1 MSDAT
6 ANQPITR
13 STKKQVHVSIYE
25 ACRDGLVDD
34 VEKLLASGADVNKP
48 DEDGDTPLA
57 YASMEGRTDVV
68 RLLLAVKDIDV
79 NKADDDRYTPLALAS
94 KEGYVDVVQLLL
106 AVNDNDFK
114 KTVGGDTSLRYALG
128 YASKKG
134 HTDVVSLLLAASAD
148 VNKPDEDG
156 DTPLTN
162 ASMKGRTDVVRL
174 LLAAKDIDVN
184 KQLEWGCTPL
194 MEASKNGHTDV
205 VRLLLAAPGIDI
217 WAKEHCWENTAF
229 DMACKEHHDDVAQL
243 IANAVSVDQHEQ
255 ASEFVIKALKCVNTK
270 AADTLLAKGAK
281 LDDKYALL
289 NDVARGNLDA
299 VCNAYDDAGH
309 IARKPEY
316 GFYRDFDE
324 PFNNCT
330 FLKMIVENR
339 DAAMFKA
346 LADRYV
352 DINWQTADGED
363 SMLHTYVEFNDVRSI
378 EFLLEHGKSG
388 PPGRELNVNACN
400 YNWYTPLMLAVGEGK
415 TDAFEA
421 IMRARKHYELD
432 LECAIMNGCN
442 ETALT
447 MACGNGNVKVVK
459 MLLEAGAKPRAFDSR
474 ADPDIDSE
482 YYGISPLQSCIGSNR
497 LTMSKW
503 WIAFMLMDHMSEDDW
518 KFNELVKQKGEY
530 SNDYDVEATVIKWHT
545 LSRKWL
551 PAWRIS
557 NFWWK
562 VAGEGQHGKGGRGRK
577 RSLVEYA
584 RDPIASKS
592 L

>member
-6 ANQPITR
+6 ANRPITR
-13 STKKQVHVSIYE
+13 SMKKQVQVSIYE

-34 VEKLLASGADVNKP
+34 VAKLLAAGVDVNTP
-48 DEDGDTPLA
+48 DKDGYTPLA
-57 YASMEGRTDVV
+57 YAG
-68 RLLLAVKDIDV
+68 K
-79 NKADDDRYTPLALAS
+79 NC
-94 KEGYVDVVQLLL
+94 
-106 AVNDNDFK
+106 
-114 KTVGGDTSLRYALG
+114 
-128 YASKKG
+128 
-134 HTDVVSLLLAASAD
+134 H
-148 VNKPDEDG
+148 
-156 DTPLTN
+156 
-162 ASMKGRTDVVRL
+162 TDVVRL

-184 KQLEWGCTPL
+184 KTGDSWTPL
-194 MEASKNGHTDV
+194 ITASMRGHAAI
-205 VRLLLAAPGIDI
+205 VRLLLAAQGIDI
-217 WAKEHCWENTAF
+217 YAENSWGNTAF
-229 DMACKEHHDDVAQL
+229 DMACKEHHDDIAQL
-243 IANAVSVDQHEQ
+243 IANAVSVDEHEQ
-255 ASEFVIKALKCVNTK
+255 ASNFLLKALRGGVTK

-299 VCNAYDDAGH
+299 VCKAYDDAGYTTQ
-309 IARKPEY
+309 KPKW
-316 GFYRDFDE
+316 GYRDFDD
-324 PFNNCT
+324 PFDNDT
-330 FLKMIVENR
+330 FLQIVVKNR

-346 LADRYV
+346 LVDRYV
-352 DINWQTADGED
+352 DLNWEAGGED
-363 SMLHTYVEFNDVRSI
+363 TMLHTYVEFNDVRSI
-378 EFLLEHGKSG
+378 DFLLEHGKTGPSG
-388 PPGRELNVNACN
+388 RKLKVNAYN

-421 IMRARKHYELD
+421 IMRARKHYELN

-503 WIAFMLMDHMSEDDW
+503 RIAFMLMDHMSEDDW

-530 SNDYDVEATVIKWHT
+530 SNDYDAEATVIRWHT

-562 VAGEGQHGKGGRGRK
+562 VAGEGQHGPGGRGRK

-592 L
+592 R